1 MVEALERI
9 GFDGAIY
16 PINPKYTSV
25 AGRNCYASLQELP
38 EPPDVVSFC
47 IRNDGVL
54 DNLRAAAKHG
64 ARAAVIYDGG
74 FAEIGGDGASL
85 QREIEAICR
94 DAGLSLCG
102 PNCMG
107 VLNPP
112 ARSTTFKQ
120 EVRNPQALVGNVAL
134 ISQSGSVAAS
144 LLADLRRFGFSLVVS
159 SGNEAVNDTASYVEY
174 AV

>member
-9 GFDGAIY
+9 GFSGAIY

-25 AGRNCYASLQELP
+25 AGRNCYASFRELP

-47 IRNDGVL
+47 IRSDGIL
-54 DNLRAAAKHG
+54 ENLRAAADHG

-74 FAEIGGDGASL
+74 FAEIGHDGEAM
-85 QREIEAICR
+85 QREIADICR
-94 DAGLSLCG
+94 DAGVSLCG

-120 EVRNPQALVGNVAL
+120 EVRDPEAL
-134 ISQSGSVAAS
+134 IGKDRKSTR
-144 LLADLRRFGFSLVVS
+144 LNS
-159 SGNEAVNDTASYVEY
+159 SHLGISY

>member
-38 EPPDVVSFC
+38 QPPDVVSFC

-54 DNLRAAAKHG
+54 ESLRAAADRG

-74 FAEIGGDGASL
+74 FAELGSEGEKL
-85 QREIEAICR
+85 
-94 DAGLSLCG
+94 
-102 PNCMG
+102 P
-107 VLNPP
+107 
-112 ARSTTFKQ
+112 
-120 EVRNPQALVGNVAL
+120 
-134 ISQSGSVAAS
+134 SQSCRTG
-144 LLADLRRFGFSLVVS
+144 
-159 SGNEAVNDTASYVEY
+159 
-174 AV
+174 